1 MTIFENVLSLL
12 IKNSYAN
19 INLSQRFNTR
29 FKKMI
34 INTLLSMPF
43 IILVAT
49 FISYPYSVKEFS
61 DNNILTINY
70 IHTFLWVFI
79 LIILFIYFII
89 NFFDIKY
96 KSVKLHL
103 YGTTM
108 MLIMFLIIISM
119 PLSGLFMIDNIQ
131 ITTVY
136 SYYLSYL
143 LLIVF
148 YISYYHKKWKTFL
161 LNKYLVK
168 IKKKLEL
175 NSYSIDLEE
184 SFFKFDLKE
193 DEKNKPKLTKI
204 AESIVGFMMRFGFT
218 IPVLAA
224 LSSSGT
230 GGDAMFYLAIYMM
243 LFIIPL
249 FMKMVSGQTAL
260 YSILKQIEK
269 EEGITIYNGTINENI
284 SK

>member
-1 MTIFENVLSLL
+1 MDRFERILSLF
-12 IKNSYAN
+12 IKNSYTN
-19 INLSQRFNTR
+19 VNLEEKFIIH
-29 FKKMI
+29 FKKVIRNTFLIMPFMI
-34 INTLLSMPF
+34 IIVTL
-43 IILVAT
+43 
-49 FISYPYSVKEFS
+49 ISYPYSIKEFS
-61 DNNILTINY
+61 NNNILIINY
-70 IHTFLWVFI
+70 MHTYSWLFMLV
-79 LIILFIYFII
+79 ILFVYFII

-96 KSVKLHL
+96 KSLKFHFYIVS
-103 YGTTM
+103 M
-108 MLIMFLIIISM
+108 MIIISLLFISM
-119 PLSGLFMIDNIQ
+119 PLSGLFMIDSIQ
-131 ITTVY
+131 ITTIY

-148 YISYYHKKWKTFL
+148 YISYYHKKWKAFL

-175 NSYSIDLEE
+175 NKYTLDLEE

-204 AESIVGFMMRFGFT
+204 AESLVSFMIKFGFT

-230 GGDAMFYLAIYMM
+230 GGDSMFYVAIYMM

-269 EEGITIYNGTINENI
+269 EEGITIYNGIINENI